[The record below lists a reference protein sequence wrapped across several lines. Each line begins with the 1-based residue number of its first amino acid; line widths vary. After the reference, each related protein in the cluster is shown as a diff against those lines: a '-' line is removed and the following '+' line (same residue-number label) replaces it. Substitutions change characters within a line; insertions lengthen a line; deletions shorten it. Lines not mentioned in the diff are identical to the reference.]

1 MIYFITD
8 ITYIKIGYTKND
20 IKKRL
25 KQLQTSN
32 AKKLYLLGWMEG
44 TMEDEKRL
52 HTIFGQYKVRHN
64 GEWFKPD
71 ESLLTFINNNNL
83 KENCKVENI
92 DGQIMSFLS
101 IKTT

>member
-52 HTIFGQYKVRHN
+52 HTLFGKYKVRYN
-64 GEWFKPD
+64 GEWFEPD

-92 DGQIMSFLS
+92 DGQVMSFLS

>member
-8 ITYIKIGYTKND
+8 ITYIKIGYTKNNVQ
-20 IKKRL
+20 KRL

-52 HTIFGQYKVRHN
+52 HTIFGKHKVRYN
-64 GEWFKPD
+64 GEWFRPD
-71 ESLLTFINNNNL
+71 KSLIDFINKNNL
-83 KENCKVENI
+83 KENCRVENI

-101 IKTT
+101 IKTI

>member
-8 ITYIKIGYTKND
+8 VTYIKIGYTKND
-20 IKKRL
+20 IQKRL

-44 TMEDEKRL
+44 NMVDEKRL
-52 HTIFGQYKVRHN
+52 HTIFGKYKVRYN

-71 ESLLTFINNNNL
+71 ESLLTFINDNNL
-83 KENCKVENI
+83 KENCRVENI